1 MWYYE
6 VILFCIKICIVINKC
21 YSNKSYYF
29 RTQKALK
36 QKSLVSKFLY
46 HSLVEGDS
54 QADEG
59 NNSQNK
65 YVDQKTVASAKFS
78 FKICSPLQHYPLQS
92 ANTTLQTP
100 PLPDPSPSSEC
111 PDSHPFEF
119 NRNVVWTFE
128 DIEMLLG
135 TDMPIFG
142 GGTHPC
148 ISLRYAPSLFIL

>member
-1 MWYYE
+1 M
-6 VILFCIKICIVINKC
+6 
-21 YSNKSYYF
+21 
-29 RTQKALK
+29 
-36 QKSLVSKFLY
+36 
-46 HSLVEGDS
+46 EGDG
-54 QADEG
+54 QADKG
-59 NNSQNK
+59 NESQNRC
-65 YVDQKTVASAKFS
+65 VDKKTLTSCAQYS

-100 PLPDPSPSSEC
+100 PLPDPSPSSES

-148 ISLRYAPSLFIL
+148 ISLR